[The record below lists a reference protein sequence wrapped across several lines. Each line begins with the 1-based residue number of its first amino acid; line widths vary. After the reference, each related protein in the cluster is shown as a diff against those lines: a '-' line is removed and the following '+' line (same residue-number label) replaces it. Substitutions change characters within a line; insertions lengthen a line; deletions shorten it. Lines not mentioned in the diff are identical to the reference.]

1 MKSARILF
9 LLLLVSSF
17 SPEKE
22 IGQWNVS
29 LRQAMDGKETE
40 IIFLATLKKN
50 WYVYSSDLSID
61 IGPIPTSVKINPDSS
76 FLLFGQLKSQAPFKK
91 FDKTWDAEI
100 SYFKDAAEFRQGIK
114 ILRPNPEIHGI
125 ISGQYCSEKD
135 GQCIPF
141 CQEFHI

>member
-9 LLLLVSSF
+9 LLLLASSF

-22 IGQWNVS
+22 IGQWKVF

-61 IGPIPTSVKINPDSS
+61 IGPIPTSIQLSPDSS
-76 FLLFGQLKSQAPFKK
+76 YQLVGPLKSKAPLKK
-91 FDKTWDAEI
+91 FDKTWEAEI
-100 SYFKDAAEFRQGIK
+100 SYFTNEAEFRQGIK
-114 ILRPNPEIHGI
+114 ILRPHPEIRGE

-141 CQEFHI
+141 RQEFHI